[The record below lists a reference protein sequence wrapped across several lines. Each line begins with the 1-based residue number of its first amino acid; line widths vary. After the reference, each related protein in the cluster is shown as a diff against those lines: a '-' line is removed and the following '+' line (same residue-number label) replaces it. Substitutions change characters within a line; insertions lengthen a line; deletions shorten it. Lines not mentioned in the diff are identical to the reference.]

1 MLVPHRNQ
9 GSAKMSH
16 RIRIVAVHLIAGAS
30 LAGCGGAARPAS
42 PAAPAA
48 DARMA
53 AVEQA
58 RADSVRR
65 PYTEADIE
73 FMTGMIR
80 HHAQAIRMARLAP
93 THGASRSVRTLA
105 ARIINSQRDEITA
118 MQQWLRDRLQP
129 VPEVSEDGTVAIP
142 AGAHGAHAMHG
153 GEMAGML
160 TAEQLDELEE
170 ARGREFDRLFLSY
183 MIQHHQGAVAMVQEL
198 FGTYGAGQD
207 ETVFKLASD
216 INVDQITEIERMK
229 RMLVEVILSPT

>member
-1 MLVPHRNQ
+1 
-9 GSAKMSH
+9 MSH
-16 RIRIVAVHLIAGAS
+16 RIRVVAVHLIAGAS
-30 LAGCGGAARPAS
+30 LAGCGGATRS
-42 PAAPAA
+42 AAPAA
-48 DARMA
+48 TPTDAQAA

-58 RADSVRR
+58 RADSLRR
-65 PYTEADIE
+65 PYTEADIH

-80 HHAQAIRMARLAP
+80 HHAQAIQMARLAT
-93 THGASRSVRTLA
+93 THGASPSVRTLA

-129 VPEVSEDGTVAIP
+129 VPEVSADGTFTMT
-142 AGAHGAHAMHG
+142 AGTHGAAHAMHAD
-153 GEMAGML
+153 EMAGML
-160 TAEQLDELEE
+160 TAEQLEELEE
-170 ARGREFDRLFLSY
+170 ARGREFDRLFLSS

-198 FGTYGAGQD
+198 FSTFGAGQD

>member
-1 MLVPHRNQ
+1 
-9 GSAKMSH
+9 MSH
-16 RIRIVAVHLIAGAS
+16 RIRVVAIHLIAGAS
-30 LAGCGGAARPAS
+30 LAGCGGAARS
-42 PAAPAA
+42 AAPAA
-48 DARMA
+48 TPIDAQAA

-58 RADSVRR
+58 RADSLRR
-65 PYTEADIE
+65 PYTEADIH

-80 HHAQAIRMARLAP
+80 HHAQAIQMARLAP
-93 THGASRSVRTLA
+93 SHGASPSVRTLA

-129 VPEVSEDGTVAIP
+129 VPEVSEDGTFTMTRGMHGP
-142 AGAHGAHAMHG
+142 HGAAHAMHAD
-153 GEMAGML
+153 EMAGML

-170 ARGREFDRLFLSY
+170 AGGREFDRLFLSS

-198 FGTYGAGQD
+198 FSTFGAGQD